1 MAKILPDYQRLD
13 VSFLVNYSHLKISGD
28 PCSLIGSHR
37 CDLFPSQLSGFT
49 KTQQPIRFQDLLE
62 ETNQLQENLR

>member
-1 MAKILPDYQRLD
+1 MAKILPNYQRLD
-13 VSFLVNYSHLKISGD
+13 VSFLVKYSHFTGD

-49 KTQQPIRFQDLLE
+49 KTQQPIRFQDFLE

>member
-1 MAKILPDYQRLD
+1 MAKILPNYQRLD
-13 VSFLVNYSHLKISGD
+13 VSFLVKYSHFTGD

-49 KTQQPIRFQDLLE
+49 KTQQPTDFKIC
-62 ETNQLQENLR
+62 

>member
-1 MAKILPDYQRLD
+1 MAKILPNYQRLD
-13 VSFLVNYSHLKISGD
+13 VSFLVKYSHFTGD
-28 PCSLIGSHR
+28 SCSLIGSHR